1 MADVERLKAA
11 LKNADAAGDE
21 DAARRIASALKR
33 QMGQSPQQRAG
44 PSAPTEGR
52 SAGQEA
58 VRTLGRGARYA
69 IEGASAIPNMLAQP
83 IVDATNYASEKLGG
97 PQVFQPNQMRA
108 LSEALTSAGLPEDE
122 TAGERVTGDIA
133 RAMTAGG
140 GIVGAAQRLPGPLA
154 KALSSAPGTQLAA
167 ETAGAASAGGVRE
180 AGGGPTMQAVTG
192 LAAGV
197 GAPLTAQRTMSAG
210 RSMTPTG
217 RQTKM
222 QGRAREQV
230 MRELKNSG
238 MSVEQAQQH
247 LRRNP
252 DLVLG
257 DLSDNLSQRTATVA
271 TKPGPA
277 AEKAKDVLVPRYR
290 DQLERISP
298 AIRKGLGEDARYM
311 DAVEDLQTSMKKRAA
326 PLYDKAYEVPIQV
339 TDNVKSALSR
349 LPSGILPKAKKI
361 AQLEGVDFDESLKFR
376 KWGPYYGEASDRFAD
391 TRTLDYIHRA
401 ISDAEGTALRSGN
414 KQTAKALGNIRRE
427 IVSEVDKQNPAFAEA
442 RNVWSGGKADEEALQ
457 LGRKAL
463 REDSEEL
470 GSAVDKMSESEKKH
484 FRIGV
489 MKGIENTIEGMSVN
503 RDLVKKFRDVPKI
516 RKALKASFKDEESYD
531 EFMQMLDDEAAMVET
546 YTKARVGSR
555 TTPLA
560 ESNAQLKRNF
570 VGMMLRGL
578 ISGGSSAKFEGVSM
592 GAQRLFRDPEETSA
606 AFRSSFGDMLLSNKP
621 DLQGPVRQST
631 RPQAVTG
638 AAIGATT
645 GDREDKRRQ
654 LAREISASG
663 SISSP

>member
-1 MADVERLKAA
+1 MADTERLKIA

-21 DAARRIASALKR
+21 EAARKIASALKR
-33 QMGQSPQQRAG
+33 QRTQRQPQQTASS
-44 PSAPTEGR
+44 PEGR

-133 RAMTAGG
+133 RAMMAGG
-140 GIVGAAQRLPGPLA
+140 GIVGVAQRLRGPLA

-180 AGGGPTMQAVTG
+180 AGGGPTMQTVAG

-197 GAPLTAQRTMSAG
+197 GAPLTAQRAMSAG

-230 MRELKNSG
+230 MRELENSG
-238 MSVEQAQQH
+238 MSVEEAQQH

-311 DAVEDLQTSMKKRAA
+311 DAVEELQTSMRQRAR
-326 PLYDKAYEVPIQV
+326 PLYDQAYKTPLEP
-339 TDNVKSALSR
+339 TDRMRKLVEAIPKEAFN
-349 LPSGILPKAKKI
+349 KAKKL
-361 AQLEGVDFDESLKFR
+361 AKTENVELELRPDNLI
-376 KWGPYYGEASDRFAD
+376 D
-391 TRTLDYIHRA
+391 TRSLDYVLRGL
-401 ISDAEGTALRSGN
+401 SDIEGTALRSGSN
-414 KQTAKALGNIRRE
+414 QYAKALGSVRRDLVE
-427 IVSEVDKQNPAFAEA
+427 SINDQNPAFGQA
-442 RNVWSGGKADEEALQ
+442 RRVWSGGKADEEALQ

-470 GSAVDKMSESEKKH
+470 GAAVDKMSESEKKH

-516 RKALKASFKDEESYD
+516 RKALKASFKDDESYD

-638 AAIGATT
+638 AAIGAAT